1 MRTRSRQFASR
12 NISRSVALPASV
24 SILVAVTG
32 CLPLPRSVQAPT
44 EIWTVLSPPR
54 QAAPLDSGTMRAPPI
69 TPIVDG
75 TTPGP
80 IRGQSTTAIST
91 RERLVDTYGCSV
103 LVNQW
108 ISLDS
113 ISIRPIAAAPL
124 SFSTALAQAGRCADS
139 SPPSPR
145 DSATSPRRVAVV
157 TSFQGA
163 RYHPEVI
170 RALGESP
177 EALTVAA
184 GVITTTLTTEG
195 ARGLLLDFQEM
206 TPEDL
211 QTLVGVSRTIADSA
225 RAHSLSQI
233 GIIIPAADSS
243 GYPARILGRVAEV
256 LVVRLF
262 PEHGTGTA
270 PGPIA
275 SPAWFARRLGARAGE
290 TGVNRIVAG
299 LTADGV
305 LWDNRRGARR
315 ITYGEAVRLAEGA
328 STPIVRD
335 PASGNLHAT
344 SARDGWELW
353 VADHE
358 LIETLIAE
366 GRRIGVTR
374 FALFGLDG
382 ADTLLWQ
389 VLPQLVKR

>member
-69 TPIVDG
+69 TPTVDG

-103 LVNQW
+103 IVNQW

-113 ISIRPIAAAPL
+113 ISIRPIATAPL

-145 DSATSPRRVAVV
+145 DSVNSPRRVAVV

-184 GVITTTLTTEG
+184 GVIATTLTTEG

-211 QTLVGVSRTIADSA
+211 QTLVDVSRTIADSA

-243 GYPARILGRVAEV
+243 GYPARILGRVAEI
-256 LVVRLF
+256 LVIRLF
-262 PEHGTGTA
+262 PEHGPGTG

-315 ITYGEAVRLAEGA
+315 ITYGEAVRLAEEA

-344 SARDGWELW
+344 STRDGWELW

-374 FALFGLDG
+374 FALFGLDF
-382 ADTLLWQ
+382 ADPLLWQ